1 MKAVITGLSYIVGGL
16 LGFVMAVLPT
26 LLVSWAVL
34 PSDGPPGEGFVILL
48 FYVVSSC
55 ACVPGYVALMALH
68 REGRRDTRKLV
79 ACEIGLRL
87 SMVVAGSFLCFMA
100 IKLPTRP
107 VTKSL
112 FCLLA
117 VSALAWAINPKSWGR
132 SQQME
137 GIVQG

>member
-1 MKAVITGLSYIVGGL
+1 MRIATAGLQYLVAGL
-16 LGFVMAVLPT
+16 LGLVMAVLPT
-26 LLVSWAVL
+26 ALVSWAVF
-34 PSDGPPGEGFVILL
+34 PPDGPLGEGFIIIAILL
-48 FYVVSSC
+48 VFCC

-68 REGRRDTRKLV
+68 RKGRRDTRRLV

-87 SMVVAGSFLCFMA
+87 SMVVAGAFLCFMA

-107 VTKSL
+107 VTKWF

-132 SQQME
+132 SQRVE
-137 GIVQG
+137 HTVES

>member
-1 MKAVITGLSYIVGGL
+1 MKAVITGFSYIVGGL
-16 LGFVMAVLPT
+16 LGLVMAVLPT

-68 REGRRDTRKLV
+68 RGGRRDTRKLI

-87 SMVVAGSFLCFMA
+87 SMIVAMGFLCFMA
-100 IKLPTRP
+100 IKLPTRL

-112 FCLLA
+112 FCLVA
-117 VSALAWAINPKSWGR
+117 VFALAWAINPKSWGR
-132 SQQME
+132 SLQME
-137 GIVQG
+137 QTLQG